1 MNAHYDF
8 MSLKVEIISRVTF
21 SILNNRMTLNHTWK
35 FLGWKTVRTS
45 GDDGA
50 WGLKLKI
57 PIFSLQK
64 TVSFFRSERFVSI
77 ANHPVYWPAATQ
89 LMLDFMHRACRRCG
103 AVLRR
108 SCSLPASRYITPV
121 PPKISFVPIVRGL
134 FIIGAALTIHHVLP
148 RKFQIS
154 ALSLFIPPFCFSPR
168 VFAHIFRL

>member
-1 MNAHYDF
+1 
-8 MSLKVEIISRVTF
+8 LK
-21 SILNNRMTLNHTWK
+21 N
-35 FLGWKTVRTS
+35 GRTS
-45 GDDGA
+45 GDGGA

-57 PIFSLQK
+57 PTFSFQK
-64 TVSFFRSERFVSI
+64 TVSFFRSERFVSSI
-77 ANHPVYWPAATQ
+77 ANHPVYWPAATR

-134 FIIGAALTIHHVLP
+134 FIIGAALTVLP

-154 ALSLFIPPFCFSPR
+154 ALSLFIPPFCSSPR
-168 VFAHIFRL
+168 VFARIFRL